1 MEARDIYFSSSS
13 GGDDYYV
20 TDVAVLFALHIDGP
34 VVTRI
39 DDRDWMFECE
49 RLLGIL
55 PPQSAIMGGAVKL
68 QWLRD
73 QFTVISPYLEEME
86 VEQYDCAYILH
97 MFDPRLLPDT
107 TTTKVHLRWLPFLED
122 LDVCGAMSWGSI
134 VLVYLYSILYK
145 ISTMETKQLHVCLA
159 LLQVKS

>member
-20 TDVAVLFALHIDGP
+20 TDVAVLLALHIDGP

-68 QWLRD
+68 QWLHD
-73 QFTVISPYLEEME
+73 QCTLVPPYLEDSML
-86 VEQYDCAYILH
+86 VLKYCIFWYPFYSQIPPQIRYI
-97 MFDPRLLPDT
+97 
-107 TTTKVHLRWLPFLED
+107 
-122 LDVCGAMSWGSI
+122 
-134 VLVYLYSILYK
+134 
-145 ISTMETKQLHVCLA
+145 
-159 LLQVKS
+159 